1 MRDRDDIVIIA
12 WAVWWGLLAFLV
24 AAALVYVT
32 VRPARAELI
41 RSTRPTAPYAVLC
54 VNLGK
59 LVGVEA

>member
-32 VRPARAELI
+32 VRPVKAELI

-59 LVGVEA
+59 MVGVEA